1 MSARARTA
9 REGARAEAGAVLA
22 IELSQRSGSVA
33 LQPGRGAQVA
43 AADVPPSDDHGD
55 HLMDVIDR
63 LCASA
68 GIGARDLHVVAVST
82 GPGGFT
88 GLRVACATA
97 RAIADATGAGAIA
110 VPSALVAART
120 LVLQRRWVPAE
131 GAEARVLL
139 AAKGTDAWG
148 TLVRMESG
156 LPRVIEA
163 ALVPAG
169 VDPGTVVVGD
179 PHARALWPA
188 VPAERWIEARFCAR
202 ACLDVAM
209 ALEASG
215 ASTDPAG
222 AAPIYPRPPEAVTLW
237 DRRHGVPSR

>member
-1 MSARARTA
+1 MSVDARSAPSARTA
-9 REGARAEAGAVLA
+9 AGAMLA

-33 LQPGRGAQVA
+33 LQPGRGAPVVS
-43 AADVPPSDDHGD
+43 ADVPPSDDHGD

-68 GIGARDLHVVAVST
+68 GIGARGLRAVAVSV

-120 LVLQRRWVPAE
+120 LVMQGLWAPAE
-131 GAEARVLL
+131 GAEACVLL
-139 AAKGTDAWG
+139 AAKGADAWG

-156 LPRVIEA
+156 MPRMLEA

-169 VDPGTVVVGD
+169 VDPGVPSIGD
-179 PHARALWPA
+179 AHARALWPN
-188 VPAERWIEARFCAR
+188 VPGDRWLEARFCAR
-202 ACLDVAM
+202 ACLDVAV

-215 ASTDPAG
+215 APDDPAG
-222 AAPIYPRPPEAVTLW
+222 VAPIYPRPPEAVVLW
-237 DRRHGVPSR
+237 DRRHGAPA

>member
-1 MSARARTA
+1 MSARARTSP
-9 REGARAEAGAVLA
+9 GAHAAAGAVLA
-22 IELSQRSGSVA
+22 IELSQRTGSVA
-33 LQPGRGAQVA
+33 LQPGQGATVVV
-43 AADVPPSDDHGD
+43 ADVPPSDDDGD

-68 GIGARDLHVVAVST
+68 GIGARELRAVAVSV

-120 LVLQRRWVPAE
+120 LVMQGHWAPAE
-131 GAEARVLL
+131 GAEARVML
-139 AAKGTDAWG
+139 AAKGADAWG

-156 LPRVIEA
+156 MPRILES

-169 VDPGTVVVGD
+169 VDPGVLAIGD
-179 PHARALWPA
+179 AHARTLWPN
-188 VPAERWIEARFCAR
+188 VPADRWREARFCAH
-202 ACLDVAM
+202 ACLDVAV

-215 ASTDPAG
+215 SHADPAG
-222 AAPIYPRPPEAVTLW
+222 VAPIYPRPPEAVVLW
-237 DRRHGVPSR
+237 DRRHGAPA

>member
-1 MSARARTA
+1 MSARAGTSP
-9 REGARAEAGAVLA
+9 GAHAAAGAVLA

-33 LQPGRGAQVA
+33 LQPGRGATAA
-43 AADVPPSDDHGD
+43 AADVPPSDDRGD

-68 GIGARDLHVVAVST
+68 GIGPRDMRLVAVSA

-120 LVLQRRWVPAE
+120 LVVEGRWTPAE

-139 AAKGTDAWG
+139 AAKGADAWG
-148 TLVRMESG
+148 TSVRMESG
-156 LPRVIEA
+156 MPRLVEA

-169 VDPGTVVVGD
+169 VDPGALAIGD
-179 PHARALWPA
+179 AHARALWPA
-188 VPAERWIEARFCAR
+188 VRADRWLEARFCAR
-202 ACLDVAM
+202 ACLDVAV
-209 ALEASG
+209 ALETSG
-215 ASTDPAG
+215 ASIDPAG
-222 AAPIYPRPPEAVTLW
+222 LAPIYPRPPEAVTLW
-237 DRRHGVPSR
+237 DRRHGVSA

>member
-1 MSARARTA
+1 MSARARISPEA
-9 REGARAEAGAVLA
+9 RPAADAVLA

-33 LQPGRGAQVA
+33 LQPTQGAPVVE
-43 AADVPPSDDHGD
+43 ADVPPSDDRGD

-68 GIGARDLHVVAVST
+68 GIGARDLRAVAVSV

-120 LVLQRRWVPAE
+120 LVMQGRWAPAD

-139 AAKGTDAWG
+139 AAKGADAWG
-148 TLVRMESG
+148 TLVRMDSG
-156 LPRVIEA
+156 MPRMVEA

-169 VDPGTVVVGD
+169 VDPGVLAIGD
-179 PHARALWPA
+179 AHARALWPA
-188 VPAERWIEARFCAR
+188 VRPDRWLEAGFCAR
-202 ACLDVAM
+202 ACLDVAL
-209 ALEASG
+209 AREASG
-215 ASTDPAG
+215 ASADPADM
-222 AAPIYPRPPEAVTLW
+222 APIYPRPPEAVTLW
-237 DRRHGVPSR
+237 DRRHGAPA

>member
-1 MSARARTA
+1 MS
-9 REGARAEAGAVLA
+9 AVLA

-33 LQPGRGAQVA
+33 LRPGRGAPVV
-43 AADVPPSDDHGD
+43 AADVPPSDDRGD

-68 GIGARDLHVVAVST
+68 GIGARGLRVVAVSV

-120 LVLQRRWVPAE
+120 LVMEHCWAPAE

-139 AAKGTDAWG
+139 AAKGADAWG

-156 LPRVIEA
+156 MPRMLEA

-169 VDPGTVVVGD
+169 VDPGVLTIGD
-179 PHARALWPA
+179 AHARALWPN
-188 VPAERWIEARFCAR
+188 VPADRWLEARVCAR
-202 ACLDVAM
+202 ACLDVAV

-215 ASTDPAG
+215 ASGDPAG
-222 AAPIYPRPPEAVTLW
+222 VAPIYPRPPEAVTLW
-237 DRRHGVPSR
+237 DRRHGASA

>member
-1 MSARARTA
+1 MSSRPRTAHEARAA
-9 REGARAEAGAVLA
+9 AGAMLA

-33 LQPGRGAQVA
+33 LRPVHGAPVV
-43 AADVPPSDDHGD
+43 AADVPPSDEHGD

-68 GIGARDLHVVAVST
+68 GIGARDLRVVAVSA

-88 GLRVACATA
+88 GLRVACATV
-97 RAIADATGAGAIA
+97 RVISDATGAGAIA

-120 LVLQRRWVPAE
+120 LVMQGRWAPAE

-139 AAKGTDAWG
+139 AAKGADAWG
-148 TLVRMESG
+148 TMVRMESG
-156 LPRVIEA
+156 MPCVVEA

-169 VDPGTVVVGD
+169 ADPGTVVVGD
-179 PHARALWPA
+179 AHARALWPA
-188 VPAERWIEARFCAR
+188 VPADRWLEARFCAR
-202 ACLDVAM
+202 ACLDVAL

-215 ASTDPAG
+215 ASSDPEAV
-222 AAPIYPRPPEAVTLW
+222 APIYPRPPEAVTLW
-237 DRRHGVPSR
+237 DRRHGASA

>member
-1 MSARARTA
+1 MSVQPRTAPEARAA
-9 REGARAEAGAVLA
+9 AGAVLA

-33 LQPGRGAQVA
+33 LQPGQGATVVV
-43 AADVPPSDDHGD
+43 ADVPPSDDDGD
-55 HLMDVIDR
+55 HLMDVIAR

-68 GIGARDLHVVAVST
+68 GIGARELRAVAVSV

-120 LVLQRRWVPAE
+120 LVMQGHWAPAE
-131 GAEARVLL
+131 GAEARVML
-139 AAKGTDAWG
+139 AAKGADAWG

-156 LPRVIEA
+156 MPRILES

-169 VDPGTVVVGD
+169 VDPGVLAIGD
-179 PHARALWPA
+179 AHARAFWPN
-188 VPAERWIEARFCAR
+188 VPADRWREARFCAH
-202 ACLDVAM
+202 ACLDVAV

-215 ASTDPAG
+215 SHADPAG
-222 AAPIYPRPPEAVTLW
+222 VAPIYPRPPEAVVLW
-237 DRRHGVPSR
+237 DRRHGAPA